1 MLTISYT
8 DKWDVPPHLSTPMQ
22 TQVGDLVETFN
33 GVSVRDYTLDGLK
46 ELTIGAEVRCALI
59 HTHAHTHKD
68 RAHTHTQQG
77 TKVEVEAR
85 RDGWL
90 FTVTL
95 TRIYPELKNVTNSGI
110 RQLLR

>member
-1 MLTISYT
+1 MA
-8 DKWDVPPHLSTPMQ
+8 P
-22 TQVGDLVETFN
+22 
-33 GVSVRDYTLDGLK
+33 
-46 ELTIGAEVRCALI
+46 RCAARSNTPTRI
-59 HTHAHTHKD
+59 HTKT

-77 TKVEVEAR
+77 TKVEVGAR

-95 TRIYPELKNVTNSGI
+95 TRNYPELKDVTNNGI